1 MNSRQ
6 PVASASSAFPWAFGI
21 AGSEP
26 SRLRHD
32 LAAVNPDAALSMHG
46 LPRAAIGDEVSP
58 VSGRRL
64 RVAIVE
70 DSDNI
75 RERLVQLVE
84 DDRQM
89 QVVGEADTEVRA
101 VAMCRACEPD
111 AVILDLKLASGTGIG
126 VLKTMGY
133 ATAAQKPT
141 IIVLTNFPLPAFAR
155 AARALGA
162 DWFLDKTSEFH
173 KLRDL
178 LRGLL

>member
-1 MNSRQ
+1 MNLTL
-6 PVASASSAFPWAFGI
+6 PASGHTWSPPIHRMPDVSD
-21 AGSEP
+21 
-26 SRLRHD
+26 D
-32 LAAVNPDAALSMHG
+32 LGAVP
-46 LPRAAIGDEVSP
+46 
-58 VSGRRL
+58 GRRL

-70 DSDNI
+70 DSANI

-84 DDRQM
+84 DDRRM
-89 QVVGEADTEVRA
+89 QVVGEADTEARA

-111 AVILDLKLASGTGIG
+111 AIILDLKLASGTGIG

-133 ATAAQKPT
+133 ASAARKPV
-141 IIVLTNFPLPAFAR
+141 IIVLTNFPLPAFER

-178 LRGLL
+178 LAGLL